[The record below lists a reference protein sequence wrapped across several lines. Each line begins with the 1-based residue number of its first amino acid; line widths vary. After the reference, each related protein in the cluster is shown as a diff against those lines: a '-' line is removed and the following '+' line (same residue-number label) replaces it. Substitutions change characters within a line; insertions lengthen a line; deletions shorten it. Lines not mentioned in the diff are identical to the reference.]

1 MSGDRR
7 VPFGLRRR
15 ECRAQKCGRP
25 EPRGKTM
32 KSISIF
38 CAGLLLS
45 VTVASSASAS
55 ERHFGFGYESTVLNP
70 GLAELQPWTTERAG
84 RANYYNRLEAR
95 VGFQLGLTRNLQAA
109 LFWNISSTAEDVQ
122 VPGAALKS
130 RLSTTDFQSLSAQL
144 KYKFTDAT
152 ADALGS
158 ALLLEGQA
166 GPMDVG
172 FEGRVILDKQLGSWL
187 LGVNLV
193 GGGVEQQE
201 LESRFVASF
210 GATAGAGYFVTPNVV
225 TSLELRNENGF
236 SGQLDY
242 SVLYFGPAVSYAA
255 TRFWLTL
262 AIQPQVIAL
271 KGATQGYH
279 LDLHQNEYAQ
289 ARLLLGFPL

>member
-1 MSGDRR
+1 
-7 VPFGLRRR
+7 
-15 ECRAQKCGRP
+15 
-25 EPRGKTM
+25 M

-166 GPMDVG
+166 GPLLVG
-172 FEGRVILDKQLGSWL
+172 YEGRVILDKQLGSL
-187 LGVNLV
+187 LLALNLIST
-193 GGGVEQQE
+193 GYEQLE
-201 LESRFVASF
+201 LTSRFVGSF
-210 GATAGAGYFVTPNVV
+210 GASAGAGYFVTPNVV
-225 TSLELRNENGF
+225 ASLELRNEN
-236 SGQLDY
+236 SLSKERAESLRY
-242 SVLYFGPAVSYAA
+242 LSSVLYLGPAVSYAS

-262 AIQPQVIAL
+262 AVQPQVVAF
-271 KGATQGYH
+271 KGATDGYH
-279 LDLHQNEYAQ
+279 LDLTRNEYVQ